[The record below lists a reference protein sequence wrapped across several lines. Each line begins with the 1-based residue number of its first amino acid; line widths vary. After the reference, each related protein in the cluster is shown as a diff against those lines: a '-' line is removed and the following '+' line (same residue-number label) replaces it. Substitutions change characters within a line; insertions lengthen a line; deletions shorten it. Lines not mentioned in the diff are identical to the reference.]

1 MRIPVVIPS
10 YEPDHKLTALL
21 RELKQGGIEEIIIVD
36 DGSMGRE
43 YQEIFEQA
51 GREGCIVLH
60 HKTNQGKGRALK
72 TAFAY
77 CLENGEELLGVI
89 TADSDGQHKVE
100 DIKACMEALGEH
112 PRELILGCRNFL
124 KRGVPARSSL
134 GNRITGRVFQYLV
147 GVRLSDTQT
156 GLRGISREF
165 MEHLLTVKGER
176 FEFETNML
184 IAAKEQKI
192 AVREVEIETVY
203 IEENKSSHFRPVRD
217 SIRIYAM
224 FGRFLFSSLSSS
236 VVDLSL
242 FALFCHMLRNME
254 EGVVSYLV
262 IATVLARILSAA
274 YNFTINYKLVF
285 RSREGVLKALGK
297 YTLLALLQMSLSA
310 FLVSVLYPCFGG
322 LEVWVKIPVD
332 VLLFLLSFVIQRELV
347 YGSKE

>member
-1 MRIPVVIPS
+1 
-10 YEPDHKLTALL
+10 
-21 RELKQGGIEEIIIVD
+21 
-36 DGSMGRE
+36 
-43 YQEIFEQA
+43 
-51 GREGCIVLH
+51 
-60 HKTNQGKGRALK
+60 
-72 TAFAY
+72 
-77 CLENGEELLGVI
+77 
-89 TADSDGQHKVE
+89 
-100 DIKACMEALGEH
+100 
-112 PRELILGCRNFL
+112 
-124 KRGVPARSSL
+124 
-134 GNRITGRVFQYLV
+134 
-147 GVRLSDTQT
+147 
-156 GLRGISREF
+156 
-165 MEHLLTVKGER
+165 VKGER

-203 IEENKSSHFRPVRD
+203 IEENKSSHFRPVTD
-217 SIRIYAM
+217 SLRIYAM